1 MTRTTNLLKTREI
14 LLFVEQ
20 LSRWDGVAEDTEFFI
35 LFL

>member
-14 LLFVEQ
+14 LLIVEQ
-20 LSRWDGVAEDTEFFI
+20 LSRQDGVAEDTKIFI